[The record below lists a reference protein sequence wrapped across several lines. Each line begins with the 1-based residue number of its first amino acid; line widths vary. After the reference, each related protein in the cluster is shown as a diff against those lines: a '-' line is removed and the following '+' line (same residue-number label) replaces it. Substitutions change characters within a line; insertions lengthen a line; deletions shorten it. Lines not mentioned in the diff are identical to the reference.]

1 MSEEHERAR
10 ALAEVLRDQA
20 ERIDTARE
28 AEERRYRRAR
38 TRRMVLVGTW
48 LGAAYV
54 WIFSPSWTNIQPAE
68 RPPISQEAR
77 ALRLNLFLETQAIE
91 AYRAERGRLPY
102 VLQEAGPP
110 FRGVEYV
117 RRDSHTYELR
127 GASDR
132 VRLRYFSEEPPL
144 DFVGNAADLLTS
156 GPRGRAGQDR

>member
-20 ERIDTARE
+20 ARIDAARD
-28 AEERRYRRAR
+28 AEERRYRRTR
-38 TRRMVLVGTW
+38 TRRLALVGMW
-48 LGAAYV
+48 LGAAYI
-54 WIFSPSWTNIQPAE
+54 WIFSPSWTNIEPPE
-68 RPPISQEAR
+68 RPPIQQEAQ
-77 ALRLNLFLETQAIE
+77 ALRVNLFLETQAIE

-110 FRGVEYV
+110 FPDIEYV
-117 RRDSHTYELR
+117 RRDSHSYELR

-144 DFVGNAADLLTS
+144 DFVGNAAELLTAA
-156 GPRGRAGQDR
+156 PRARAGQDQ